1 MHVCDDHK
9 RHGNKPTIKTIKKRL
24 SQGYT
29 TTLIKLVAL
38 SWSIVGHSLC
48 FFGIFDTFRES
59 NRITVVFSLDVVV
72 RVVYIA

>member
-48 FFGIFDTFRES
+48 FFGIFDTFLE
-59 NRITVVFSLDVVV
+59 TVTAKPFGSLSM
-72 RVVYIA
+72 AFLG

>member
-9 RHGNKPTIKTIKKRL
+9 RHGNKRTIKTIKKGL

-48 FFGIFDTFRES
+48 FFGILDTFLE
-59 NRITVVFSLDVVV
+59 TVTAKPLGSLSM
-72 RVVYIA
+72 ALLG